1 MGEELREDLI
11 HAADP
16 RVSIGRFAVF
26 LRDQGFI
33 VGLAETALMMRVAAE
48 VPLTEWRMLSRL
60 WRSAVCGNRQE
71 WERFPALFDAFWFPR
86 CSGGTVRVVGTPM
99 SCRSLPE
106 RVAALH
112 RELETSGK
120 NAEQRHPGWVGGQAA
135 TETDESER
143 APRAMGG
150 ASRRDLMQDRPFA
163 EWLPEDFARID
174 AAVVAFARRLRRLLL
189 RRRERAPTGF
199 VDLRASL
206 RAARGTAGEI
216 IRLATKR
223 RQRREPRIAVMVDV
237 SRSMERHVPL
247 FLRVARVFDERCD
260 ARVFLFHTRL
270 ACVGAMWHRS
280 GRRMQEKIAAMS
292 MGFGGGTRIAST
304 VDEAL
309 SGPLRRLMGRHDV
322 LLLCS
327 DGFDADPPQ
336 RLAEV
341 LTQAKGRG
349 IEIVWLHPTREAPAS
364 QAVRTAVD
372 AVRAFIPVH
381 DLESLARLPTKI

>member
-1 MGEELREDLI
+1 MEEWPQEMMGG
-11 HAADP
+11 ADP
-16 RVSIGRFAVF
+16 RAAVSRFAVF
-26 LRDQGFI
+26 LREQGFA
-33 VGLAETALMMRVAAE
+33 VGFAQTALMMRIAME
-48 VPLTEWRMLSRL
+48 LPLVEWRMLSRL
-60 WRSAVCGNRQE
+60 WRSAVCSNRQE
-71 WERFPALFDAFWFPR
+71 WERFPSLFETFWFPR
-86 CSGGTVRVVGTPM
+86 RRGGSVRVAGTLP
-99 SCRSLPE
+99 SRRSLPE

-112 RELETSGK
+112 RELEAVAK
-120 NAEQRHPGWVGGQAA
+120 HAEHQHPGWVGQGVG
-135 TETDESER
+135 ETDEAER
-143 APRAMGG
+143 SPRTMGG
-150 ASRRDLMQDRPFA
+150 ASRKDLVQTRPFA

-189 RRRERAPTGF
+189 RRREHAPTGF

-216 IRLATKR
+216 IRLTTKQ

-237 SRSMERHVPL
+237 SRSMERHAPL
-247 FLRVARVFDERCD
+247 FLRLARVFGERCD
-260 ARVFLFHTRL
+260 ARVFLFHSRL
-270 ACVGAMWHRS
+270 ADVGTMLHRP
-280 GRRMQEKIAAMS
+280 GRRMHEKIAAMS

-309 SGPLRRLMGRHDV
+309 SGPLRRTLGRHDV

-349 IEIVWLHPTREAPAS
+349 IEIVWLHPTREAPSS
-364 QAVRTAVD
+364 QAVRAAADTI
-372 AVRAFIPVH
+372 RAFIPVF
-381 DLESLARLPTKI
+381 DLESLGKLPTKI